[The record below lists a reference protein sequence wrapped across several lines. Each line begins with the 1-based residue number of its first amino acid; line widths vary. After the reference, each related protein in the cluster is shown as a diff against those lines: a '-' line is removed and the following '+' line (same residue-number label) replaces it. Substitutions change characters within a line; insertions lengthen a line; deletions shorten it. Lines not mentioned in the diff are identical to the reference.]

1 MTNIDLQTKTI
12 LLVED
17 NPDAVELT
25 RIALKK
31 EAIDCNLVVMRDG
44 AEALDYFT
52 SASSSTNVIPDFIL
66 LDLKLPKISGLEV
79 LKQLRDNRKTKTIPI
94 VVLTSSDEET
104 DINESYK
111 SGVNSYII
119 KSDNFEKFCET
130 IRVLSSYW
138 LKLNKSAL

>member
-1 MTNIDLQTKTI
+1 MTNIDSQTKTI

-44 AEALDYFT
+44 AEALDYF
-52 SASSSTNVIPDFIL
+52 SSESSITNVIPDFIL

-79 LKQLRDNRKTKTIPI
+79 LKQLREDRKT
-94 VVLTSSDEET
+94 
-104 DINESYK
+104 
-111 SGVNSYII
+111 
-119 KSDNFEKFCET
+119 EKILYRSIF
-130 IRVLSSYW
+130 
-138 LKLNKSAL
+138 